1 MPKSLF
7 FNAFAPLGRSEEMHI
22 NVPGCYPGLVGPLGF
37 QPVFRCFLL
46 YNRTFLYSIFRVSAG
61 FSIIPPNTNQQN
73 SLPKFGN
80 VFVNLQKLF
89 QIYRND
95 FVKCQRP
102 LQAFGN
108 DFEKI
113 QREFQAS
120 GNASV
125 ICQRAHK
132 ISGVMVEGLQ

>member
-37 QPVFRCFLL
+37 QPVFQCFLL

-61 FSIIPPNTNQQN
+61 FSIISPNTNQQN

-95 FVKCQRP
+95 FVKIQGE
-102 LQAFGN
+102 LQV
-108 DFEKI
+108 
-113 QREFQAS
+113 S

-132 ISGVMVEGLQ
+132 ISGVMFEVLQ